1 MNTLDHSKKIK
12 KQKEKEKREESHDWE
27 HEYSRSWIANG
38 EETTRKIEQYDK
50 TEKEQLL
57 REIKKLNN
65 YISASST
72 SASSISASSVHTA
85 GKTDGILIDL
95 SERGHEG
102 VQINITN
109 LITSFIRKMTPE
121 EAQ

>member
-1 MNTLDHSKKIK
+1 MIGNTNTVDLE
-12 KQKEKEKREESHDWE
+12 QPLEKRRREK
-27 HEYSRSWIANG
+27 
-38 EETTRKIEQYDK
+38 TEQDDK

-121 EAQ
+121 EAQQERS